1 MILRGGI
8 RPLWGALWAAL
19 WACGGSSAA
28 RPPYVDDSGVVA
40 QGADARTTSAEPD
53 AGQISEGGSA
63 ESVAPQEP
71 DGAEAV
77 DSGAAPSLVKAHA
90 FFTDLTSGP
99 ATGGQ
104 NGKGAFV
111 TVYGNGFGVTQGTS
125 NVTIGALAADNY
137 PAWSETKVTFQLGTA
152 AQTGNI
158 VVHVTGKDA
167 TAPLPFTVRAGH
179 IYFVSGIGKDT
190 GDGSYG
196 APWATIP
203 HAKNTIAAGDIA
215 YVGTSAGDSVSQ
227 TTEDTS
233 SAYKCALGM
242 SVNDGTNSG
251 TAGLPKALV
260 VYPGAAG
267 LIGDPSGVEHGILT
281 PAITGTFDYWVIA
294 GFTLRGLNEGIDLE
308 NAPNGWRIIGN
319 DISCPNGSGLSGCVT
334 GGPTNLAFY
343 GNVVHDAAAN
353 VATANITKYYHGV
366 YWGSSHIDMGWNVV
380 RDGKTCRAI
389 QFHDTGGPNEF
400 DLHVHDNVI
409 HGTVCDGINFAT
421 VDPSQGTVEAYNNV
435 IYDVGQGPDPADGSS
450 SYAGIYVPGE
460 TEMGPA
466 GSGTVEVY
474 GNTLYDC
481 GSRAGG
487 AAGAFSNGGGNM
499 SLKMHLVDNLVLEP
513 RAMEAYIAEDST
525 AGLTSGSNNLFFGAG
540 AVPAVST
547 SSVGADPMLV
557 DAVHYDFHLTA
568 SSPAVGKGI
577 MIPASSDFDGTAR
590 PQGASWDIGAFE
602 LVP

>member
-1 MILRGGI
+1 L
-8 RPLWGALWAAL
+8 ALAG
-19 WACGGSSAA
+19 CGGSSAS
-28 RPPYVDDSGVVA
+28 RPGQVDDSG
-40 QGADARTTSAEPD
+40 GAGQETDAPGATGAPEAGTSAKPGSPDSAAPLQTDGAASPDVSVSSSPD
-53 AGQISEGGSA
+53 AGGPPSTAS
-63 ESVAPQEP
+63 P
-71 DGAEAV
+71 D
-77 DSGAAPSLVKAHA
+77 A

-104 NGKGAFV
+104 TGKGAFV
-111 TVYGNGFGVTQGTS
+111 TVYGNGFGATQGAS
-125 NVTIGALAADNY
+125 AVTLGASTADNY
-137 PAWSETKVTFQLGTA
+137 PLWSDTKITFQLATT

-158 VVHVTGKDA
+158 VVHVAGKDA
-167 TAPLPFTVRAGH
+167 SNPLAFTVRAGH
-179 IYFVSGIGKDT
+179 IFFVSGAGKDT

-203 HAKNTIAAGDIA
+203 HAKNSIAAGDIA
-215 YVGTSAGDSVSQ
+215 YVGTSAGDAVSQ
-227 TTEDTS
+227 TTEDAS
-233 SAYKCALGM
+233 SAYHCALGM
-242 SVNDGTNSG
+242 SVHDGTNSG
-251 TAGLPKALV
+251 TADLPKALV
-260 VYPGAAG
+260 VYPGATG

-294 GFTLRGLNEGIDLE
+294 GFTLRALNEGIDLE
-308 NAPNGWRIIGN
+308 NTPNGWRIIGN

-334 GGPTNLAFY
+334 GGPTHLAFY

-353 VATANITKYYHGV
+353 VATAHITKYYHGV

-435 IYDVGQGPDPADGSS
+435 IYDVGQGPDPADGSA
-450 SYAGIYVPGE
+450 SYVGIYVPGE
-460 TEMGPA
+460 TEMGPT

-481 GSRAGG
+481 GSWAQSG
-487 AAGAFSNGGGNM
+487 AGAFSNGGGNM
-499 SLKMHLVDNLVLEP
+499 SLTMHLVDNLVVEP
-513 RAMEAYIAEDST
+513 GAMEAYIAEDST
-525 AGLTSGSNNLFFGAG
+525 AGLITGSNNLFFGAG

-547 SSVGADPMLV
+547 ASIGSDPLLV
-557 DAVHYDFHLTA
+557 DPAHDDFHLTA
-568 SSPAVGKGI
+568 ASPAVGKGI
-577 MIPASSDFDGTAR
+577 MVAASSDFDGNAR
-590 PQGASWDIGAFE
+590 SQGGSWDIGAFE
-602 LVP
+602 LVR